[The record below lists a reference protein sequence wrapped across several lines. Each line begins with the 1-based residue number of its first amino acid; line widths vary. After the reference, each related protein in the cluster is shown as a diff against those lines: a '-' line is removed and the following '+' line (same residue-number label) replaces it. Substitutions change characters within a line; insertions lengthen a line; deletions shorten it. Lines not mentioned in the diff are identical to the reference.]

1 MKYGRRKFV
10 GGLAAAGAVA
20 ATVNPISALAGS
32 TFNTSVPAELR
43 KGLADGS
50 TIMRVSLVE
59 NVSGRRHPCNDHAT
73 LDLVLHGNSETP
85 GAGSEL
91 VADRVSWEITRAMII
106 DGIRIFGGEIG
117 GRPYQN
123 FAWFRVAPKL
133 ENGNTLTVGYTLS
146 FHSDI
151 MDEENRDRPFRD
163 LIDKSERQS
172 RGNDR
177 VNMGREIGR

>member
-1 MKYGRRKFV
+1 MNNERRKFI

-20 ATVNPISALAGS
+20 ATANPISALAGS
-32 TFNTSVPAELR
+32 TFNTAVPAELR

-59 NVSGRRHPCNDHAT
+59 NVSGQRQPCRDHAT

-91 VADRVSWEITRAMII
+91 VADRVSWEITRAMVI

-133 ENGNTLTVGYTLS
+133 ENGNTLTVGYTVS
-146 FHSDI
+146 FYSDI
-151 MDEENRDRPFRD
+151 MSEENRDRTLRD
-163 LIDKSERQS
+163 LINESERLRRGQDHINTS
-172 RGNDR
+172 RGF
-177 VNMGREIGR
+177 GG